1 MAELLASDRYSPLPD
16 FIQRTRFLRV
26 VQLPLLDQ
34 YHGRILS
41 SLDAFEA
48 FSSAFIKAV
57 PGAFGVTM
65 GGREEAVVHLESQGL
80 TSGVSGVQRLG
91 KALLSAKYI
100 AVSLHKWGDE
110 LVSFPS
116 LFPVLLA
123 SQRLSSFS
131 WNFGLP

>member
-1 MAELLASDRYSPLPD
+1 VAELLASDRYSPLPD
-16 FIQRTRFLRV
+16 FTQRIRFLRV

-57 PGAFGVTM
+57 PGAFGVTG
-65 GGREEAVVHLESQGL
+65 GGREEAMVHLETQGL

-91 KALLSAKYI
+91 KALLSAKYLE
-100 AVSLHKWGDE
+100 VSLHKWGDE

-116 LFPVLLA
+116 MLLA
-123 SQRLSSFS
+123 SLDSAVV
-131 WNFGLP
+131 

>member
-1 MAELLASDRYSPLPD
+1 MTELLASDRYSPLPD
-16 FIQRTRFLRV
+16 FTQRIRFLRE
-26 VQLPLLDQ
+26 VQSPLLDQ
-34 YHGRILS
+34 YHGRVLS

-57 PGAFGVTM
+57 PGAFGVTT
-65 GGREEAVVHLESQGL
+65 GGREEAVVHLDSQGL

-100 AVSLHKWGDE
+100 EVSLHKWGDE

-116 LFPVLLA
+116 FFASLA
-123 SQRLSSFS
+123 SAIV
-131 WNFGLP
+131 